1 MRDSRKSQLRAGI
14 ILNYINI
21 GLGSLIPIFYT
32 PIMLNLLGKSEYGLY
47 KLASSLTGY
56 LSLVSLGMGAAIT
69 RYIIKAREEEGKEAE
84 EQVFGLFLMIFRA
97 ITILAVII
105 GIILII
111 LAPGWYDTALT
122 PVELGRMRLLMIIMT
137 ANMAL
142 TFLMSPYVSVV
153 TANERFIFMQSM
165 NIISTCVIPIVN
177 LIVLYLGYA
186 SVGMAVSSL
195 VIQFI
200 IRGAYLF
207 YSRNSLQLRPRYS
220 KSSFGQLK
228 EVIVF
233 AFWIF
238 VGEIV
243 DKLYASTDTALIGAV
258 PSLGTDGVAIYNVG
272 IVFSG
277 IVLTIAVGISG
288 LLAPRTNKMVFEG
301 ATNTELTDFAIKIGR
316 IQALIIALIISGF
329 VSFGRPF
336 IHFYIGDLYAESYI
350 VALLI
355 MIPYMIPI
363 VQNVCLN
370 IVVAKNKH
378 RFRSLVYLGI
388 AVLNVV
394 GTWILI
400 RKIGVTGA
408 ALMSGLAL
416 IIGQGLVMNWFYS
429 KKIGLEIKRF
439 WKSILPIYVV
449 PILLSFVTLLVGKY
463 IINFYSL
470 FSLIIG
476 IVVFSVIYV
485 VYNWAFIM
493 NSDEKMIVKDL
504 LPIRNK

>member
-1 MRDSRKSQLRAGI
+1 MARSQLRIGI

-97 ITILAVII
+97 ITVLAVII

-111 LAPGWYDTALT
+111 LAPGWYDNALT

-195 VIQFI
+195 VIQCI
-200 IRGAYLF
+200 IRAAYLF
-207 YSRNSLQLRPRYS
+207 YSRNSLQLKPRYT

-272 IVFSG
+272 TVFSG

-301 ATNTELTDFAIKIGR
+301 ATNAELTDFAIKIGR
-316 IQALIIALIISGF
+316 IQALIIALIVSGF
-329 VSFGRPF
+329 VAFGRPF
-336 IHFYIGDLYAESYI
+336 IHFYVGDLYAESYI

-416 IIGQGLVMNWFYS
+416 IIGQGLVMNCFYS
-429 KKIGLEIKRF
+429 KKIGLEIGRF
-439 WKSILPIYVV
+439 WKSVLPIYLFPVIMAFAT
-449 PILLSFVTLLVGKY
+449 ILIGKY
-463 IINFYSL
+463 IIDFYRVIPLVCGIIL
-470 FSLIIG
+470 FALVYVLYNWSLI
-476 IVVFSVIYV
+476 
-485 VYNWAFIM
+485 M
-493 NSDEKMIVKDL
+493 NEDEKSIIKSL
-504 LPIRNK
+504 IHR

>member
-1 MRDSRKSQLRAGI
+1 MPKSQLRAGV

-47 KLASSLTGY
+47 KLSSSLTGY

-84 EQVFGLFLMIFRA
+84 ERVFGLFLMIFRA
-97 ITILAVII
+97 IAVLAVII
-105 GIILII
+105 GIILIMI
-111 LAPGWYDTALT
+111 APSWYDTALT
-122 PVELGRMRLLMIIMT
+122 SAELGRMRTLMIIMA
-137 ANMAL
+137 ANMVL

-153 TANERFIFMQSM
+153 TANERFVFMQSM
-165 NIISTCVIPIVN
+165 NIISTCFIPIVN

-195 VIQFI
+195 VIQLL
-200 IRGAYLF
+200 IRIAYLL
-207 YSRNSLQLRPRYS
+207 YSRNSLKLKPRYS

-228 EVIVF
+228 EVIIF

-258 PSLGTDGVAIYNVG
+258 PQLGTDGVAVYNVG
-272 IVFSG
+272 TVFSG

-301 ATNTELTDFAIKIGR
+301 ATNTELTDFAIRIGR

-329 VSFGRPF
+329 IAFGRPF
-336 IHFYIGDLYAESYI
+336 IHFYVGDLYAESFT

-388 AVLNVV
+388 AILNVI
-394 GTWILI
+394 GTWVLI

-416 IIGQGLVMNWFYS
+416 VIGQGFVMNWFYT

-439 WKSILPIYVV
+439 WQSILPIYIA
-449 PILLSFVTLLVGKY
+449 PFGMAIVTLLIGDLFVD
-463 IINFYSL
+463 FYNMWHLL
-470 FSLIIG
+470 FGILIYSM
-476 IVVFSVIYV
+476 VYFVF
-485 VYNWAFIM
+485 NWTCVMNTEEKAILKSFIPFI
-493 NSDEKMIVKDL
+493 SGS
-504 LPIRNK
+504 RN

>member
-1 MRDSRKSQLRAGI
+1 MRDSVKSQLRAGI

-105 GIILII
+105 GVILII
-111 LAPGWYDTALT
+111 LAPGWYDNALT

-142 TFLMSPYVSVV
+142 TFIMSPYVSVV

-200 IRGAYLF
+200 IRAAYLF
-207 YSRNSLQLRPRYS
+207 YSRNSLQLKPRYS

-238 VGEIV
+238 VAEIV
-243 DKLYASTDTALIGAV
+243 DKLYASTDIALIGAV

-272 IVFSG
+272 TVFCG
-277 IVLTIAVGISG
+277 IVLTIAVGLSG

-301 ATNTELTDFAIKIGR
+301 VTNTELTDFAIRIGR
-316 IQALIIALIISGF
+316 IQALIIALIVSGF
-329 VSFGRPF
+329 IAFGRPF
-336 IHFYIGDLYAESYI
+336 IHFYVGDLYAESYI
-350 VALLI
+350 VAILI
-355 MIPYMIPI
+355 MIPNMIPI
-363 VQNVCLN
+363 VQNVFLN
-370 IVVAKNKH
+370 IIVAKNKH
-378 RFRSLVYLGI
+378 RFRSIVYLGI
-388 AVLNVV
+388 AIANVV
-394 GTWILI
+394 GTWLLL
-400 RKIGVTGA
+400 KTMGVVGA
-408 ALMSGLAL
+408 ALMTGVAR
-416 IIGQGLVMNWFYS
+416 IVGQGFVMNWYYN
-429 KKIGLEIKRF
+429 KKIGLEIGRF
-439 WKSILPIYVV
+439 WKAVLPIYFP
-449 PILLSFVTLLVGKY
+449 PILMTLVTLALGRY
-463 IINFYSL
+463 FIDFYSVITL
-470 FSLIIG
+470 VIG
-476 IVVFSVIYV
+476 IVCFSIIYV
-485 VYNWAFIM
+485 AYNWLFVM
-493 NSDEKMIVKDL
+493 NEEEKSIVKDI
-504 LPIRNK
+504 LPERSR

>member
-1 MRDSRKSQLRAGI
+1 MHNSQLRTGI

-21 GLGSLIPIFYT
+21 GLSSLIPILYT
-32 PIMLNLLGKSEYGLY
+32 PVMLNLLGKSEYGLY
-47 KLASSLTGY
+47 KLSSSLTGY

-84 EQVFGLFLMIFRA
+84 ERVFGLFLMLFRA
-97 ITILAVII
+97 ISILAVIV
-105 GIILII
+105 GIVLIF

-122 PVELGRMRLLMIIMT
+122 AAELGRMRVLMMIMT

-153 TANERFIFMQSM
+153 TANERFVFMQSM
-165 NIISTCVIPIVN
+165 NIISTCIIPVVN

-186 SVGMAVSSL
+186 SVGMAISSL
-195 VIQFI
+195 VIQLL
-200 IRGAYLF
+200 IRIAYLF
-207 YSRNSLQLRPRYS
+207 YSRNSLKLKPRYS
-220 KSSFGQLK
+220 KPNLGLLK

-258 PSLGTDGVAIYNVG
+258 PQLGTDGVAVYNVG
-272 IVFSG
+272 TVFSG

-301 ATNTELTDFAIKIGR
+301 ASNTELTDFAIKIGR
-316 IQALIIALIISGF
+316 IQALIIALIVSGF
-329 VSFGRPF
+329 IAFGRPF
-336 IHFYIGDLYAESYI
+336 IHFYVGDAYSESYI

-370 IVVAKNKH
+370 IVVAKNRH
-378 RFRSLVYLGI
+378 RFRSLVYLWI
-388 AVLNVV
+388 AILNVV

-400 RKIGVTGA
+400 RKIGVSGA

-416 IIGQGLVMNWFYS
+416 ILGQGFVMNWFYS

-439 WKSILPIYVV
+439 WLSVLPIYLV
-449 PILLSFVTLLVGKY
+449 PILMALVTLVLGRY
-463 IINFYSL
+463 IIDFYSVIT
-470 FSLIIG
+470 LIIG
-476 IVVFSVIYV
+476 ILAFSVIYCV
-485 VYNWAFIM
+485 FNWAFIM
-493 NSDEKMIVKDL
+493 NSEEKQIIKGLIPVKS
-504 LPIRNK
+504 R

>member
-1 MRDSRKSQLRAGI
+1 MAQSQLRSGI

-21 GLGSLIPIFYT
+21 GLSSLIPIFYT

-47 KLASSLTGY
+47 KLSSSLTGY

-84 EQVFGLFLMIFRA
+84 ERVFGLFLMLFRA
-97 ITILAVII
+97 ISILAVIF
-105 GIILII
+105 GIVLIFV
-111 LAPGWYDTALT
+111 APGWYDTALT
-122 PVELGRMRLLMIIMT
+122 AAELGRMRVLMMIMT

-153 TANERFIFMQSM
+153 TANERFVFMQSM
-165 NIISTCVIPIVN
+165 NIISTCFIPVVN

-195 VIQFI
+195 VIQLL
-200 IRGAYLF
+200 IRIAYLF
-207 YSRNSLQLRPRYS
+207 YSRNYLQLTPRYS
-220 KSSFGQLK
+220 KSSIGQLK
-228 EVIVF
+228 EVLIF

-243 DKLYASTDTALIGAV
+243 DKLYGSTDMALIGAV
-258 PSLGTDGVAIYNVG
+258 PQLGTDGVAVYNVG
-272 IVFSG
+272 TVFSG

-301 ATNTELTDFAIKIGR
+301 ASNIELTDFAIKIGR
-316 IQALIIALIISGF
+316 IQALIIALIVSGF
-329 VSFGRPF
+329 IAFGRPF
-336 IHFYIGDLYAESYI
+336 IHFYVGDSYAESYI

-370 IVVAKNKH
+370 IVIAKNKH

-388 AVLNVV
+388 AILNM
-394 GTWILI
+394 GTI
-400 RKIGVTGA
+400 
-408 ALMSGLAL
+408 
-416 IIGQGLVMNWFYS
+416 
-429 KKIGLEIKRF
+429 
-439 WKSILPIYVV
+439 
-449 PILLSFVTLLVGKY
+449 
-463 IINFYSL
+463 
-470 FSLIIG
+470 
-476 IVVFSVIYV
+476 
-485 VYNWAFIM
+485 
-493 NSDEKMIVKDL
+493 
-504 LPIRNK
+504 

>member
-1 MRDSRKSQLRAGI
+1 MPNTQLRSGI

-21 GLGSLIPIFYT
+21 GLSSLIPVFYT

-47 KLASSLTGY
+47 KLSSSLTGY

-84 EQVFGLFLMIFRA
+84 ERVFGLFLMLFRA
-97 ITILAVII
+97 ISILAVIF
-105 GIILII
+105 GIVLIFV
-111 LAPGWYDTALT
+111 APGWYDTALT
-122 PVELGRMRLLMIIMT
+122 AAELGRMRVLMMIMT

-153 TANERFIFMQSM
+153 TANERFVFMQSM
-165 NIISTCVIPIVN
+165 NIISTCCIPIAN
-177 LIVLYLGYA
+177 LVVLYLGYA

-195 VIQFI
+195 VIQLL
-200 IRGAYLF
+200 IRVAYLF
-207 YSRNSLQLRPRYS
+207 YSRNSLQLKPRYS
-220 KSSFGQLK
+220 KSSIGQLK
-228 EVIVF
+228 EVLLF

-243 DKLYASTDTALIGAV
+243 DKLYGSTDMALIGAV
-258 PSLGTDGVAIYNVG
+258 PQLGTDGVAVYNVG
-272 IVFSG
+272 TVFSG

-301 ATNTELTDFAIKIGR
+301 ASNTELTDFAIKIGR
-316 IQALIIALIISGF
+316 IQALIIALIVSGF
-329 VSFGRPF
+329 IAFGRPF
-336 IHFYIGDLYAESYI
+336 IHFYVGDSYAESYI

-370 IVVAKNKH
+370 IVIAKNKH

-388 AVLNVV
+388 AILNVL
-394 GTWILI
+394 GTWVLI
-400 RKIGVTGA
+400 RLIGVSGA

-416 IIGQGLVMNWFYS
+416 VLGQGFVMNWFYS
-429 KKIGLEIKRF
+429 KKIGLEIRRF
-439 WKSILPIYVV
+439 WKSVLPIYVFPV
-449 PILLSFVTLLVGKY
+449 IIAVVTILIGKY
-463 IINFYSL
+463 LVDFYRVIPL
-470 FSLIIG
+470 VCG
-476 IVVFSVIYV
+476 IVLFTFVYI
-485 VYNWAFIM
+485 VYNWCLVM
-493 NSDEKMIVKDL
+493 NGDEKGIVKSF
-504 LPIRNK
+504 IRR

>member
-1 MRDSRKSQLRAGI
+1 MPKSQFRAGI

-21 GLGSLIPIFYT
+21 GLGSIIPVFYT

-105 GIILII
+105 GIILIV
-111 LAPGWYDTALT
+111 LAPRWYDNALT

-137 ANMAL
+137 GNMAL

-200 IRGAYLF
+200 IRAAYLF
-207 YSRNSLQLRPRYS
+207 YSRNSLQLKPRYT

-258 PSLGTDGVAIYNVG
+258 PALGTDGVAIYNVG
-272 IVFSG
+272 TVFSG

-301 ATNTELTDFAIKIGR
+301 ATNAELTDFAIKIGR

-329 VSFGRPF
+329 VAFGRPF
-336 IHFYIGDLYAESYI
+336 IHFYVGDLYAESYI

-400 RKIGVTGA
+400 RTIGVTGA

-429 KKIGLEIKRF
+429 KKIGLEIGRF
-439 WKSILPIYVV
+439 WKSVLPIYLFPVIMAFST
-449 PILLSFVTLLVGKY
+449 ILIGKY
-463 IINFYSL
+463 IIDFYRVIPLVCGIIL
-470 FSLIIG
+470 FALVYVLYNWSLI
-476 IVVFSVIYV
+476 
-485 VYNWAFIM
+485 M
-493 NSDEKMIVKDL
+493 NEDEKSIIKSL
-504 LPIRNK
+504 IHR

>member
-1 MRDSRKSQLRAGI
+1 MAFNSHSQFRLGV

-32 PIMLNLLGKSEYGLY
+32 PIMLSLLGKSEYGLY
-47 KLASSLTGY
+47 KLSSSLTGY

-84 EQVFGLFLMIFRA
+84 ERVFGLFLMIFRA
-97 ITILAVII
+97 IAVLAVIV
-105 GIILII
+105 GIILILI
-111 LAPGWYDTALT
+111 APSWYDTALSSA
-122 PVELGRMRLLMIIMT
+122 ELGRMRTLMIIMA
-137 ANMAL
+137 ANMVL

-153 TANERFIFMQSM
+153 TANERFVFMQSM
-165 NIISTCVIPIVN
+165 NIISTCLIPIVN
-177 LIVLYLGYA
+177 LIILYLGYA

-195 VIQFI
+195 VIQLL
-200 IRGAYLF
+200 IRIAYLL
-207 YSRNSLQLRPRYS
+207 YSRNSLKLKPKYS

-228 EVIVF
+228 EVIFF

-258 PSLGTDGVAIYNVG
+258 PQLGTDGVAVYNVG
-272 IVFSG
+272 SVFSG

-301 ATNTELTDFAIKIGR
+301 ATNTELTDFAIRIGR

-329 VSFGRPF
+329 IAFGRPF
-336 IHFYIGDLYAESYI
+336 IHFYVGDLYAESYV
-350 VALLI
+350 VALLT
-355 MIPYMIPI
+355 MIPCMIPI

-388 AVLNVV
+388 AILNVV

-400 RKIGVTGA
+400 RRFGVTGA
-408 ALMSGLAL
+408 ALMSGIAL
-416 IIGQGLVMNWFYS
+416 ILGQGIIMNWFYS
-429 KKIGLEIKRF
+429 KIIGLEIKRF
-439 WKSILPIYVV
+439 WQSILPIYLF
-449 PILLSFVTLLVGKY
+449 PIVMAFVTLALGRY
-463 IINFYSL
+463 IFDFYSL
-470 FSLIIG
+470 FTLIIG
-476 IVVFSVIYV
+476 IFSFSVIYCI
-485 VYNWAFIM
+485 YNWVFIM
-493 NSDEKMIVKDL
+493 NSEEKQIIKDL
-504 LPIRNK
+504 ISFKSR

>member
-1 MRDSRKSQLRAGI
+1 MPNTQLRSGI

-21 GLGSLIPIFYT
+21 GLSSLIPVFYT

-47 KLASSLTGY
+47 KLSSSLTGY

-84 EQVFGLFLMIFRA
+84 ERVFGLFLMLFRA
-97 ITILAVII
+97 ISILAVIF
-105 GIILII
+105 GIVLIFV
-111 LAPGWYDTALT
+111 APGWYDTALT
-122 PVELGRMRLLMIIMT
+122 AAELGRMRVLMMIMT

-153 TANERFIFMQSM
+153 TANERFVFMQSM
-165 NIISTCVIPIVN
+165 NIISTCCIPIAN
-177 LIVLYLGYA
+177 LVVLYLGYA

-195 VIQFI
+195 VIQLL
-200 IRGAYLF
+200 IRVAYLF
-207 YSRNSLQLRPRYS
+207 YSRNSLQLKPRYS
-220 KSSFGQLK
+220 KSSIGQLK
-228 EVIVF
+228 EVLLF

-243 DKLYASTDTALIGAV
+243 DKLYGSTDMALIGAV
-258 PSLGTDGVAIYNVG
+258 PQLGTDGVAVYNVG
-272 IVFSG
+272 TVFSG

-301 ATNTELTDFAIKIGR
+301 ASNTELTDFAIKIGR
-316 IQALIIALIISGF
+316 IQALIIALIVSGF
-329 VSFGRPF
+329 IAFGRPF
-336 IHFYIGDLYAESYI
+336 IHFYVGDSYAESYI

-370 IVVAKNKH
+370 IVIAKNKH

-388 AVLNVV
+388 AILNVL
-394 GTWILI
+394 GTWVLI
-400 RKIGVTGA
+400 RLIGVSGA

-416 IIGQGLVMNWFYS
+416 VLGQGFVMNWFYS
-429 KKIGLEIKRF
+429 KKIGLEIRRF
-439 WKSILPIYVV
+439 WKSVLPIYVFPV
-449 PILLSFVTLLVGKY
+449 IIAVVTILIGKY
-463 IINFYSL
+463 LVDFYRVIPL
-470 FSLIIG
+470 VCG
-476 IVVFSVIYV
+476 IVLFTFVYIVF
-485 VYNWAFIM
+485 NWCLVM
-493 NSDEKMIVKDL
+493 NGDEKGIVKSF
-504 LPIRNK
+504 IRR